1 MNNFLSILIV
11 VVMVATLAALTF
23 GLISMARGGEF
34 NAKQS
39 NRFMRARVIL
49 QFAAIALLGL
59 MFLFSTQ

>member
-1 MNNFLSILIV
+1 
-11 VVMVATLAALTF
+11 MVATLAALAF
-23 GLISMARGGEF
+23 VLISMARGGEF